1 MNTLRAAFI
10 EQIRAVI
17 TEARQHQALAGLV
30 FISGKPDSFIAGAD
44 ISMIDAC
51 RSADEA
57 RQLAEQGQRIMSEI
71 AALPVT
77 VVAAIHGPCLG
88 GGTGWRWPATG
99 ASVHWMRKP
108 CWGCRK
114 CSWACCPAAAA
125 RSVCR
130 V

>member
-1 MNTLRAAFI
+1 MEQQSAFQFNVRSDNVGVITIDLPGEKMNTLRAAFI

-88 GGTGWRWPATG
+88 GGLELAL
-99 ASVHWMRKP
+99 
-108 CWGCRK
+108 
-114 CSWACCPAAAA
+114 ACD
-125 RSVCR
+125 RRVCT
-130 V
+130 